1 MMENKPSLFILAGP
15 NGIGKTTSFY
25 DFIPQST
32 TFINADDI
40 AKQLREKS
48 GDVNIQEIA
57 NGEATKLMNDLI
69 AQKASFGFETNLA
82 DNETWKFIENMQLIG
97 YQIFVNF
104 YCIDDI
110 EICIKR
116 VFSRV
121 KEGGHFIR
129 PDIVKMRYENG
140 LKLLKHYFNLPDKLI
155 LTNNSDLPIEFLIAE
170 KGEIIYRK
178 NNLPEWIIS
187 VLPELKKDIL
197 SHKSINEIKDRYRN
211 ESDR

>member
-1 MMENKPSLFILAGP
+1 MMENEPSLFILAGP

-97 YQIFVNF
+97 YQIIVNF

-116 VFSRV
+116 VFNRV
-121 KEGGHFIR
+121 KEGGHFVR
-129 PDIVKMRYENG
+129 PDIVRMRYENG
-140 LKLLKHYFNLPDKLI
+140 LKLLKYYFNLPDKLI

-187 VLPELKKDIL
+187 VLPELKNDIL
-197 SHKSINEIKDRYRN
+197 VDKSIDEIKQKYRN
-211 ESDR
+211 KEDK

>member
-1 MMENKPSLFILAGP
+1 MENKPSLFILAGP

-25 DFIPQST
+25 DYIPQNM

-69 AQKASFGFETNLA
+69 AKKVNFGFETNLA
-82 DNETWKFIENMQLIG
+82 DNETWKFVENMQLIG
-97 YQIFVNF
+97 YQIIIDF

-110 EICIKR
+110 GTCINR
-116 VFSRV
+116 VFNRV
-121 KEGGHFIR
+121 KEGGHFVR
-129 PDIVKMRYENG
+129 PDIVRMRYENG
-140 LKLLKHYFNLPDKLI
+140 LKLLKHYFYLPDKLI

-170 KGEIIYRK
+170 KGEIIYSK

-187 VLPELKKDIL
+187 VLPEVKHDIL
-197 SHKSINEIKDRYRN
+197 PNESIDEIKDRYRN
-211 ESDR
+211 KEDK